1 MGQKYC
7 KLKSNLDK
15 ADQRCLETKAWV
27 AAKTDWP
34 QPFRTA
40 YSAWCPSCSRSRPAR
55 QRSLGRWVG
64 CQRSLLE
71 PCIAGSTFQCSD
83 LEAWRSR
90 AWPDYDTWMPSSNTS
105 TLQCQFCQRGGPW
118 RGCRGS
124 SRSRT
129 FRNSSRRRFRP
140 CAKGTFGEQI
150 QESLQRKIAGLCSEW
165 RDHQVVEWGEAIL

>member
-90 AWPDYDTWMPSSNTS
+90 AWPILPKRRTLTRLSRLQPLKNVSKFESSTVS
-105 TLQCQFCQRGGPW
+105 TMRQGNFRRTNSRIFTAENC
-118 RGCRGS
+118 GS
-124 SRSRT
+124 
-129 FRNSSRRRFRP
+129 
-140 CAKGTFGEQI
+140 
-150 QESLQRKIAGLCSEW
+150 L
-165 RDHQVVEWGEAIL
+165 